1 MKKRMMAVAFS
12 LGLVSI
18 PGAFAVGNTEAR
30 MAELLKKCERAST
43 PRTCA
48 CVPKEMKNAGFS
60 DEEILMYSNRAYT
73 PVTLDEKARHME
85 YAMKLRMTVAPMCS
99 VNR

>member
-60 DEEILMYSNRAYT
+60 DDEILMYSNRAYKAVT
-73 PVTLDEKARHME
+73 PEEKARYME
-85 YAMKLRMTVAPMCS
+85 YGMKLRMVVAPMCS
-99 VNR
+99 VK

>member
-1 MKKRMMAVAFS
+1 MQKWMMAAAFS
-12 LGLVSI
+12 MSLMSI
-18 PGAFAVGNTEAR
+18 PGVFAAGNTDAR
-30 MAELLKKCERAST
+30 MAELLKKCERTST

-48 CVPKEMKNAGFS
+48 CVPQEMKNAGFS

-73 PVTLDEKARHME
+73 PVILDEKARHME

>member
-1 MKKRMMAVAFS
+1 MTRWIGSPFS
-12 LGLVSI
+12 RVLS
-18 PGAFAVGNTEAR
+18 PQ
-30 MAELLKKCERAST
+30 
-43 PRTCA
+43 
-48 CVPKEMKNAGFS
+48 EMKNAGFS